1 MSRSPRKRSKS
12 RRRSLRRRSDDGPSD
27 DDSGAA
33 EPRDFQE
40 DRRDP
45 GRRGVHARKAVRV
58 QGGAASKIHAKERSR
73 ESTQEER
80 GGPPWRET
88 RPTPPEGAGLGPR
101 EVARPGTGG

>member
-45 GRRGVHARKAVRV
+45 GRRGFTAQKAAGSQVERPGKINRKKRGGEGP
-58 QGGAASKIHAKERSR
+58 QEPGAAPRGVEPGPTKPEKRR
-73 ESTQEER
+73 E
-80 GGPPWRET
+80 G
-88 RPTPPEGAGLGPR
+88 
-101 EVARPGTGG
+101 